1 MAVNKRNIFLEQT
14 RESLPYTS
22 GPARFNRN
30 FPTRENPMAH
40 ATYIEK
46 KLRQCNSETLEP
58 KQVSAMRYKQGV
70 YLEFSSKEGFSLN
83 TKSLE
88 NLKKHIRLLNV
99 RQEGTV
105 EKATVYIPAGQEAYF
120 LEKVQTYAESIGN
133 GGNPKNNDL
142 VRSIEDV
149 KIALLESF
157 WVGKRVGILQKQ
169 SEIFLQRV
177 QIRKL
182 KLMQTA
188 LCFLNV
194 LFAWEKPLRLNS
206 LS

>member
-46 KLRQCNSETLEP
+46 KLRQCNAETLEP
-58 KQVSAMRYKQGV
+58 KQVAAIRYKQGV

-88 NLKKHIRLLNV
+88 NLTKHIRLLNV

-120 LEKVQTYAESIGN
+120 LEKVQTYAESIDN

-157 WVGKRVGILQKQ
+157 WVGKQVG
-169 SEIFLQRV
+169 F
-177 QIRKL
+177 
-182 KLMQTA
+182 
-188 LCFLNV
+188 
-194 LFAWEKPLRLNS
+194 S
-206 LS
+206 L